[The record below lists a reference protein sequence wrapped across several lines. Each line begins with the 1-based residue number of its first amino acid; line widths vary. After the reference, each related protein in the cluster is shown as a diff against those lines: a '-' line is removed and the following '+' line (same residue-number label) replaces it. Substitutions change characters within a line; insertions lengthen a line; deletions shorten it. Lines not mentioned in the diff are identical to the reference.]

1 MSTIVLEIANAEL
14 KRLKRDSISLF
25 NFGKRRKSYFDWR
38 KRREIYKLLNVDS
51 VTTSNP
57 RHKFLAILSAEYVL
71 SLFKPIYPD
80 DSLVFDLF
88 EGAKAFTEYR
98 VADIDKLDEIEDAG
112 YHSSQWFGYNFE
124 TKQRNYQSAYAGFAA
139 YKALVEVRHMIDP
152 WQYVDNMSKSNG
164 VMRFGSTDHSGW
176 TSGHDFTDEEWNHL
190 AALGDTAAA
199 ASFAYATSHTLDQCR
214 PKLLYEFWKWW
225 VEVAL
230 PKALSY

>member
-1 MSTIVLEIANAEL
+1 MILEIAKAEL
-14 KRLKRDSISLF
+14 AKLNQDTV
-25 NFGKRRKSYFDWR
+25 SYFDWR

-51 VTTSNP
+51 ETTSNP
-57 RHKFLAILSAEYVL
+57 RHKFLAVQSAEFVL
-71 SLFKPIYPD
+71 PLFRPIYPE

-88 EGAKAFTEYR
+88 EGAKAFSENR
-98 VADIDKLDEIEDAG
+98 IDNFEKLDETEDAG
-112 YHSSQWFGYNFE
+112 YHSSQWFGYNDE
-124 TKQRNYQSAYAGFAA
+124 TKQRDYQSAYAGFTA

-152 WQYVDNMSKSNG
+152 WKYVDNMSKGNG
-164 VMRFGSTDHSGW
+164 VMRFGSTDHTGW

-199 ASFAYATSHTLDQCR
+199 ASFAYATSRTLDQCQ